1 MMPTLAP
8 GDRLLVVRLGRPRP
22 GDLVALRDP
31 DEPARLLVKRI
42 KARGPAGVE
51 VRGDNEA
58 ASRDSRV
65 FGPVAAFPAARKSR
79 LPLLPAGPG
88 GPASTA
94 SASSSGTLDLHG
106 PASRGHRPVA
116 RARVTADLES
126 VPVGELRLRRDACQ
140 RAEVAFSYVR
150 RVLQGELDI
159 VAAELEAR
167 ARGVRGDC
175 GPARATICRRSWPAR
190 ARTRRLNS
198 TLTSPA

>member
-65 FGPVAAFPAARKSR
+65 FGPVAPSR
-79 LPLLPAGPG
+79 LLGRAVYRYFPPAQAGRLPRRP
-88 GPASTA
+88 
-94 SASSSGTLDLHG
+94 SSSGTLDLHG
-106 PASRGHRPVA
+106 LASRGHRPVA
-116 RARVTADLES
+116 RAR
-126 VPVGELRLRRDACQ
+126 RD
-140 RAEVAFSYVR
+140 R
-150 RVLQGELDI
+150 
-159 VAAELEAR
+159 
-167 ARGVRGDC
+167 
-175 GPARATICRRSWPAR
+175 
-190 ARTRRLNS
+190 
-198 TLTSPA
+198 